1 MHEILQQASVARERG
16 RYGEALALLNALLAT
31 TPNTAAL
38 TERGRVYAAL
48 NNRELARADFD
59 AASHAD
65 PSGSDGD
72 AARAELLR
80 LLAPPLGPTP
90 PIIYRTKPK
99 TRPMPNAWVRNV
111 VVLFVVLSI
120 ACSLVSVIA
129 FGRYPLRPPQSTTL
143 PTRPT
148 K

>member
-1 MHEILQQASVARERG
+1 MEEILQQANIARERG
-16 RYGEALALLNALLAT
+16 RYGEALALLNGVLSTA
-31 TPNTAAL
+31 PNTAAL

-59 AASHAD
+59 AASQAD

-80 LLAPPLGPTP
+80 LLAPPPAPTP

-99 TRPMPNAWVRNV
+99 TRSIPNAWARNLV
-111 VVLFVVLSI
+111 ILFVVLSI

-129 FGRYPLRPPQSTTL
+129 FGRYPLRPPPATAQ
-143 PTRPT
+143 PTRPG